1 MFIKVNV
8 WTINTNLI
16 TYIFHYDDGGIDIY
30 FVDGKK
36 IYLGTTEAQT
46 FLSLLHAKKRV

>member
-1 MFIKVNV
+1 MFIKAKE
-8 WTINTNLI
+8 WTINTSLI

-36 IYLGTTEAQT
+36 IYLESSEAVK
-46 FLSLLHAKKRV
+46 LIERLHGEK